1 MNNDQNQHKLIL
13 LRGNS
18 GSGKTT
24 LAHMLQ
30 RKLGRGTLVI
40 SQDVIRRDM
49 LWAKDTKDGPAV
61 PLLINLVQYG
71 RRHCDYVILEGI
83 LVSETYEA
91 LFQCIQSEYATEDI
105 HAYYYDI
112 PFEET
117 LRRHETKPNRA
128 DFGLEAMREWWNEKD
143 YIGYLPEKILT
154 QAMTLEDAG
163 ARILADIQAQGM
175 MEECK

>member
-1 MNNDQNQHKLIL
+1 MNHDQNRHKLIL

-30 RKLGRGTLVI
+30 HKLGRGTLVI

-49 LWAKDTKDGPAV
+49 LWARDTKDGPAV

-71 RRHCDYVILEGI
+71 RQHCEYVILEGI
-83 LVSETYEA
+83 LFSETYEA
-91 LFQCIQSEYATEDI
+91 LFRCIQAEYAAEDI

-128 DFGLEAMREWWNEKD
+128 DFGPEAMRDWWKEKD
-143 YIGYLPEKILT
+143 YIGYLPEKTLT
-154 QAMTLEDAG
+154 QKLALEDAMK
-163 ARILADIQAQGM
+163 LVLEDIGVPN
-175 MEECK
+175 E

>member
-1 MNNDQNQHKLIL
+1 MSAKRIETNKCKLIL

-30 RKLGRGTLVI
+30 HKLGRGTLVI
-40 SQDVIRRDM
+40 SQDVIRRNM

-71 RRHCDYVILEGI
+71 RRHCEYVILEGI
-83 LVSETYEA
+83 LFSETYEA
-91 LFQCIQSEYATEDI
+91 LFRYIQSEYAAEDI

-128 DFGLEAMREWWNEKD
+128 DFGPEAMRDWWKEKD
-143 YIGYLPEKILT
+143 YIGYLPEKTLT
-154 QAMTLEDAG
+154 QKLALEDAMK
-163 ARILADIQAQGM
+163 LVLEDIGVPN
-175 MEECK
+175 E

>member
-1 MNNDQNQHKLIL
+1 MNQDQNPHKLIL

-30 RKLGRGTLVI
+30 HKLGRGTLVI

-49 LWAKDTKDGPAV
+49 LWVHDKPGHPAI

-71 RRHCDYVILEGI
+71 RKNCRYVVLEGI
-83 LVSETYEA
+83 LFSETYEP
-91 LFQCIQSEYATEDI
+91 LFRTIQSEYAPADI

-128 DFGLEAMREWWNEKD
+128 DFGPEAMREWWKEKD

-154 QAMTLEDAG
+154 QTMTLEDA
-163 ARILADIQAQGM
+163 AAQILTDIQAQGM
-175 MEECK
+175 MEERK

>member
-1 MNNDQNQHKLIL
+1 MNHDQNRHKLIL

-30 RKLGRGTLVI
+30 HKLGRGTLVI

-49 LWAKDTKDGPAV
+49 LWVHDKPGHPAI

-71 RRHCDYVILEGI
+71 RRNCRYVILEGI
-83 LVSETYEA
+83 LFSETYEA
-91 LFQCIQSEYATEDI
+91 LFRCIQSEYAAEDI

-128 DFGLEAMREWWNEKD
+128 DFGPEAMREWWKEKD
-143 YIGYLPEKILT
+143 YIGYLLEKTLT
-154 QAMTLEDAG
+154 QKLALEDAME
-163 ARILADIQAQGM
+163 LVLEDIGVPH
-175 MEECK
+175 E

>member
-1 MNNDQNQHKLIL
+1 MPPSNHQADIHKLIL

-30 RKLGRGTLVI
+30 HELGRGTLVL
-40 SQDVIRRDM
+40 SQDVVRREM
-49 LWAKDTKDGPAV
+49 LWVHDKPGHPAI

-71 RRHCDYVILEGI
+71 RKHCHYVILEGI
-83 LVSETYEA
+83 LYSKTYEP
-91 LFQCIQSEYATEDI
+91 LFRCIQSEYAEADV

-117 LRRHETKPNRA
+117 LRRHETKPNHL
-128 DFGLEAMREWWNEKD
+128 DFGAADMKKWWKERD
-143 YIGYLPEKILT
+143 FIGYLPEKLLTQEMTLVDAVNQILT
-154 QAMTLEDAG
+154 
-163 ARILADIQAQGM
+163 DIGGRDG
-175 MEECK
+175 